1 MPAARGLSY
10 ARSVSRFVLFL
21 TMACIAL
28 GIVATGAPEGPGV
41 AQAAPERIR
50 MMVLGDSV
58 MVDGYPGVAAAAR
71 AARRIAP
78 FNNSFV
84 GFGLSTEPWRQRYR
98 AAIQERRP
106 DVVVEM
112 LGGFDLEA
120 ARDDPVG
127 YAATVSAAM
136 RLLRGDDRILVWIGM
151 LPADPEFVDDA
162 LRRGLN
168 DIIRAEAEQLPG
180 RVIYVDPD
188 PIFAGSDGV
197 YDAFLNGPDGT
208 PVRIRKVDGAHLC
221 PDGAALLGLTIVDA
235 LRGPLDLRSD
245 RPRPDGAWVRGD
257 WRQDRVY
264 TESTSFDARTLEVT
278 SDVCPASSP

>member
-1 MPAARGLSY
+1 
-10 ARSVSRFVLFL
+10 
-21 TMACIAL
+21 MACVAL

-41 AQAAPERIR
+41 AQAAPERLR
-50 MMVLGDSV
+50 VMVLGDSV

-71 AARRIAP
+71 ATRRIAP
-78 FNNSFV
+78 FNNSFA

-98 AAIQERRP
+98 AAIKERRP

-136 RLLRGDDRILVWIGM
+136 RLLSGGGRILVWIGM
-151 LPADPEFVDDA
+151 LPADHEFVDDA

-168 DIIRAEAEQLPG
+168 DIIRAEAEQLSG

-197 YDAFLNGPDGT
+197 YDAFLPGPDGT
-208 PVRIRKVDGAHLC
+208 PVRIRKVDGTHLC
-221 PDGAALLGLTIVDA
+221 PDGAALLGLTVVDA
-235 LRGPLDLRSD
+235 LRDPLDLPAN
-245 RPRPDGAWVRGD
+245 RPRPNGAWVRGA
-257 WRQDRVY
+257 WREDRVY
-264 TESTSFDARTLEVT
+264 TESKSFDARTLEST
-278 SDVCPASSP
+278 TDVCPTSP